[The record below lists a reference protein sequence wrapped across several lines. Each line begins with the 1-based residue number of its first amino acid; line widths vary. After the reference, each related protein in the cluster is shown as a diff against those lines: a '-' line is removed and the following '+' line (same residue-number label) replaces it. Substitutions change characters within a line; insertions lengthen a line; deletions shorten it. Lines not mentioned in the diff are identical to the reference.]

1 MKIVCLGDSLTGPTP
16 GARYL
21 DKYIKWS
28 DLLQVGLDAVFGEGS
43 VEVLNQGKAG
53 DTSSGVCAALEER
66 LLGHSPDVV
75 VVLIGANNFGHN
87 APRLEAAVKLKADVH
102 EIVKRAQQAGIRVLL
117 LQYPV
122 PRAEVMD
129 KVWTH
134 GDAGNPVVAE
144 VSVETGVP
152 LLDLRPAF
160 DAAAKACSLASLAS
174 PVDGIH
180 LNPGGEIVLARA
192 VLSKLRALGWP
203 AAWPGRTE
211 AK

>member
-1 MKIVCLGDSLTGPTP
+1 MKIVCLGDSLTGPAP

-28 DLLQVGLDAVFGEGS
+28 DLLQIGLDAVFGERRI
-43 VEVLNQGKAG
+43 EVVNQGKAG
-53 DTSSGVCAALEER
+53 ETSAGVCAALEER
-66 LLGHSPDVV
+66 LLRHTPDVV
-75 VVLIGANNFGHN
+75 IVLIGANNFGHN
-87 APRLEAAVKLKADVH
+87 APRLEASVKLKADVH

-122 PRAEVMD
+122 PRAEMMD

-144 VSVETGVP
+144 VAVETETPMV
-152 LLDLRPAF
+152 DLRPAF
-160 DAAAKACSLASLAS
+160 DEAAKTCSLASLAS

-180 LNPGGEIVLARA
+180 LNPGGEVVLART
-192 VLSKLRALGWP
+192 VLAKLRALGWP
-203 AAWPGRTE
+203 TTWPRVI
-211 AK
+211 

>member
-1 MKIVCLGDSLTGPTP
+1 MKLVCLGDSLTGPAP
-16 GARYL
+16 GTRYL

-28 DLLQVGLDAVFGEGS
+28 DLLQVGLDAVFGEGR

-53 DTSSGVCAALEER
+53 ESSSGVCASLEER
-66 LLGHSPDVV
+66 LLRHFPDVV
-75 VVLIGANNFGHN
+75 VLLIGANNFGHN
-87 APRLEAAVKLKADVH
+87 APRENASVRLRADLR
-102 EIVKRAQQAGIRVLL
+102 EIVRRAQAAGIRVLL

-122 PRAEVMD
+122 PRAEMMD

-144 VSVETGVP
+144 VAAETGTP
-152 LLDLRPAF
+152 LVDLRPVFAE
-160 DAAAKACSLASLAS
+160 AAKTCSLASLAS

-192 VLSKLRALGWP
+192 VLAKLRALGWP
-203 AAWPGRTE
+203 ATWPVLAG
-211 AK
+211 A

>member
-28 DLLQVGLDAVFGEGS
+28 DLLQIGLDAAFGEGRI
-43 VEVLNQGKAG
+43 EVVNQGKAG
-53 DTSSGVCAALEER
+53 ETSAGVCAALEER
-66 LLGHSPDVV
+66 LLRHSPDVV
-75 VVLIGANNFGHN
+75 VLLIGANNFGHN
-87 APRLEAAVKLKADVH
+87 APREEASVRLRADLR
-102 EIVKRAQQAGIRVLL
+102 EIVRCAQAAGIRVLL

-134 GDAGNPVVAE
+134 CDAGNPVADEVAA
-144 VSVETGVP
+144 ETGVSV
-152 LLDLRPAF
+152 LNLRTAF
-160 DAAAKACSLASLAS
+160 DEAAKTCSLASLAS

-180 LNPGGEIVLARA
+180 LNPGGEIVLART
-192 VLSKLRALGWP
+192 VLAKLRALGWP
-203 AAWPGRTE
+203 ATWPGVIG
-211 AK
+211 